1 MENTDKTMVNDK
13 TKCSFVLI
21 SLCIDNKKNDLIAN
35 SAKVTT
41 IGTFDGVH
49 IGHQKI
55 LNHVVNLAKKQGYTP
70 IVLTLF
76 PHPRMV
82 LQKDD
87 SIKLLNTIDERI
99 AILKSLG
106 IEEVVVKKFTK
117 QFANLSAKEYVKN
130 ILVDE
135 LNTKQIVIG
144 YDHHFGKNRSANI
157 TDLKSFAQQYDFK
170 VEEISAQD
178 IKDVT
183 VSSTKIRNALDKGE
197 IALANSFLGY
207 SYFITGTVIKGK
219 GLGRTIS
226 FPTANLYIK
235 ESYKLIPND
244 GVYVVKS
251 QVENKNIFGMMNI
264 GTNPTVDGKTRSIEV
279 HFFNFKANLYE
290 VELKIEFL
298 KRLRNEEKFENLEAL
313 KVQLK
318 KDKVSA
324 TDYINSINE

>member
-1 MENTDKTMVNDK
+1 M
-13 TKCSFVLI
+13 
-21 SLCIDNKKNDLIAN
+21 IAK
-35 SAKVTT
+35 SSKVTT

-55 LNHVVNLAKKQGYTP
+55 LKQVVTLAKKQGYTP
-70 IVLTLF
+70 VVLTLF

-99 AILKSLG
+99 DILKSLG
-106 IEEVVVKKFTK
+106 IEDVVVKEFTK
-117 QFANLSAKEYVKN
+117 AFSNLSAKDYVKN
-130 ILVDE
+130 ILVDD

-157 TDLKSFAQQYDFK
+157 KDLKAFAKHYGFK

-197 IALANSFLGY
+197 VALANSYLGY
-207 SYFITGTVIKGK
+207 NYFITGKVIKGK
-219 GLGRTIS
+219 GLGRTID
-226 FPTANLYIK
+226 FPTANIHIE

-244 GVYVVKS
+244 GVYVIKS
-251 QVENKNIFGMMNI
+251 QIEDKTVFGMMNI
-264 GTNPTVDGKTRSIEV
+264 GTNPTVDGKIRSIEV
-279 HFFNFKANLYE
+279 HFLDFKNNIYNTK
-290 VELKIEFL
+290 LKVEFL
-298 KRLRNEEKFENLEAL
+298 IRLRSEQKFKNLEAL

-318 KDKVSA
+318 TDKMHA
-324 TDYINSINE
+324 LDYIKNIK

>member
-1 MENTDKTMVNDK
+1 MTSK
-13 TKCSFVLI
+13 
-21 SLCIDNKKNDLIAN
+21 

-41 IGTFDGVH
+41 IGTFDGIH

-55 LNHVVNLAKKQGYTP
+55 LKKVVKLAEKQGYKP

-82 LQKDD
+82 LQKDA

-99 AILKSLG
+99 EILKSYG
-106 IEEVVVKKFTK
+106 ISEVVVKEFTK
-117 QFANLSAKEYVKN
+117 EFANLSAQDYVKT

-157 TDLKSFAQQYDFK
+157 EDLRQFAKEFNFK
-170 VEEISAQD
+170 IEEISAQD

-183 VSSTKIRNALDKGE
+183 VSSTKIRNALYAGKVS
-197 IALANSFLGY
+197 LANSFLGY
-207 SYFITGTVIKGK
+207 NFFITGEVVKGK
-219 GLGRTIS
+219 GLGRTLD
-226 FPTANLYIK
+226 FPTANIDIK
-235 ESYKLIPND
+235 ESYKLIPSD

-251 QVENKNIFGMMNI
+251 KLKGNTIFGMMNI
-264 GTNPTVDGKTRSIEV
+264 GTNPTVDGKNRSIEV
-279 HFFNFKANLYE
+279 HFFNFNQNIYHQK
-290 VELKIEFL
+290 LKIEFL
-298 KRLRNEEKFENLEAL
+298 KRLRSEQKFKNLEAL

-318 KDKVSA
+318 KDRLQA
-324 TDYINSINE
+324 QDYINRENE

>member
-1 MENTDKTMVNDK
+1 MIFLTNMIYNTNKILKINKTHG
-13 TKCSFVLI
+13 
-21 SLCIDNKKNDLIAN
+21 LIAN

-55 LNHVVNLAKKQGYTP
+55 LIQVVKLAKRQDYVP
-70 IVLTLF
+70 VVLTLF

-82 LQKDD
+82 LQKNN
-87 SIKLLNTIDERI
+87 SIKLLNTINERI
-99 AILKSLG
+99 EILKSLG
-106 IEEVVVKKFTK
+106 IKEVIVKEFTK
-117 QFANLSAKEYVKN
+117 EFANLSAKDYVKN
-130 ILVDE
+130 ILVNE
-135 LNTKQIVIG
+135 LNTKQVVIG

-157 TDLKSFAQQYDFK
+157 KDLKAFAQHYDFK
-170 VEEISAQD
+170 VEEISAHD

-197 IALANSFLGY
+197 VALANSFLGY
-207 SYFITGTVIKGK
+207 NYFITGTVIKGK
-219 GLGRTIS
+219 GLGRTIE
-226 FPTANLYIK
+226 FPTANIHIK

-251 QVENKNIFGMMNI
+251 RFRNEIIYGMMNI
-264 GTNPTVDGKTRSIEV
+264 GSNPTVDGKTRSIEV
-279 HFFNFKANLYE
+279 HFFNFNNDIYD

-298 KRLRNEEKFENLEAL
+298 KRLRSEQKFENLEAL

-318 KDKVSA
+318 KDKVNA
-324 TDYINSINE
+324 LDYTNAINE

>member
-1 MENTDKTMVNDK
+1 MNA
-13 TKCSFVLI
+13 I
-21 SLCIDNKKNDLIAN
+21 

-41 IGTFDGVH
+41 IGTFDGIH

-55 LNHVVNLAKKQGYTP
+55 LKQVVKLAKKQGFEP
-70 IVLTLF
+70 VVLTLF

-99 AILKSLG
+99 DLLKSFG
-106 IEEVVVKKFTK
+106 IKDVIVKTFTK
-117 QFANLSAKEYVKN
+117 EFANLSAKDYVKH

-157 TDLKSFAQQYDFK
+157 KDLKEFAELYDFK

-178 IKDVT
+178 IEDVT

-197 IALANSFLGY
+197 VALANSFLGY
-207 SYFITGTVIKGK
+207 NYFITGTVVKGK
-219 GLGRTIS
+219 GLGRTIE
-226 FPTANLYIK
+226 FPTANIHIK
-235 ESYKLIPND
+235 ESYKLIPSD

-251 QVENKNIFGMMNI
+251 KIEGKTIYGMMNI
-264 GTNPTVDGKTRSIEV
+264 GTNPTVGGKARSIEV
-279 HFFNFKANLYE
+279 HFFNYNKDIYNHK
-290 VELKIEFL
+290 LKIEFL
-298 KRLRNEEKFENLEAL
+298 KRLRSEQKFKNLEAL
-313 KVQLK
+313 KNQLR
-318 KDKVSA
+318 KDEKSA
-324 TDYINSINE
+324 LAHIK